1 MNICCRESLEP
12 SIKLSKMINLLKVI
26 AIVYFVLIIADIF
39 LFKTSLFF
47 LLLFQLLV
55 LLFTILKKDY
65 GYFLFFILI
74 CLMYIL
80 QYLENVV
87 KRFKYGINHGGEL
100 ALAFCYSVLLFVL
113 QVFSIFYTYKIYKQA
128 KHEMKIKLG
137 YIQDDQERVQVF
149 ENNEEVENG
158 EGNQNNNENN
168 ENNNQGEFQPFQ
180 GHGVVVGGGDN
191 QQ

>member
-1 MNICCRESLEP
+1 
-12 SIKLSKMINLLKVI
+12 
-26 AIVYFVLIIADIF
+26 
-39 LFKTSLFF
+39 
-47 LLLFQLLV
+47 
-55 LLFTILKKDY
+55 
-65 GYFLFFILI
+65 
-74 CLMYIL
+74 
-80 QYLENVV
+80 
-87 KRFKYGINHGGEL
+87 
-100 ALAFCYSVLLFVL
+100 
-113 QVFSIFYTYKIYKQA
+113 
-128 KHEMKIKLG
+128 MKIKLG

>member
-26 AIVYFVLIIADIF
+26 AFVYFVLIIADIF

-47 LLLFQLLV
+47 LLLFQLLL

-100 ALAFCYSVLLFVL
+100 ALAFCYSVLLFYFIVPFPYCVSL
-113 QVFSIFYTYKIYKQA
+113 LRFV
-128 KHEMKIKLG
+128 
-137 YIQDDQERVQVF
+137 V
-149 ENNEEVENG
+149 
-158 EGNQNNNENN
+158 
-168 ENNNQGEFQPFQ
+168 PFQ
-180 GHGVVVGGGDN
+180 CSVPFAFAFFSDFPVYYTSRVRYN
-191 QQ
+191 KRNPSKSQ